1 MYHSKTL
8 NGQTSNRAT
17 SCKLNSY
24 FISFSYISGSWW
36 LKKFEF
42 SNSQQLTK
50 ENPNFPVQN
59 RHRDAESQW
68 KIASRFARVYGGW
81 GARPCCAAFSDQYV
95 GGIVLHYGCCC
106 DICSPLFPRGSTI
119 VHMIQYHIILLH
131 NYISL
136 IMIKLFILF
145 ILTLY
150 ISQVTW
156 FRCVGNN
163 STEKYRVRTSYWT
176 FPAGPGSIAWSDL
189 AKWVPKAEMKARHG

>member
-136 IMIKLFILF
+136 IMIKLFIL
-145 ILTLY
+145 Y
-150 ISQVTW
+150 I
-156 FRCVGNN
+156 
-163 STEKYRVRTSYWT
+163 Y
-176 FPAGPGSIAWSDL
+176 
-189 AKWVPKAEMKARHG
+189 